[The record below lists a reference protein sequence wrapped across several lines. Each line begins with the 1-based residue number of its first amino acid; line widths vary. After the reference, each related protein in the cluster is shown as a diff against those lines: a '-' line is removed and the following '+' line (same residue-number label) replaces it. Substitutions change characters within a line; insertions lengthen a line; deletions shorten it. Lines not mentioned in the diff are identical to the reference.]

1 MYIPRDIQTQ
11 IFQALQFFPVLV
23 ISGAR
28 QAGKTT
34 ALREI
39 LPDYHYVS
47 LDTSPALLNRLSV
60 TRSLFS
66 PPTHPL

>member
-39 LPDYHYVS
+39 LLDYYYVS
-47 LDTSPALLNRLSV
+47 LDLP
-60 TRSLFS
+60 SLADQA
-66 PPTHPL
+66 